1 MNPIATLLPI
11 WAQILIALV
20 PAFAA
25 ASAAFGLLLNV
36 KQSRRTNA
44 QGRAAI
50 VAKSLE
56 RFTDDED
63 MQEIFYK
70 IEYSQFSYKQ
80 HEFHNSAEEKQIDK
94 LLMHWSIVALA
105 WESGLLKTDDLR
117 PLQYLVRRVLRDQG
131 IQEYLQFVVEWSSK
145 AHLGSHPYIALIKM
159 GKVLEPRRR
168 PLQSP

>member
-25 ASAAFGLLLNV
+25 ALAAFGLFLNV

-70 IEYSQFSYKQ
+70 IEYSEFSYKQ
-80 HEFHNSAEEKQIDK
+80 DEFHESPEEKQLDK

-117 PLQYLVRRVLRDQG
+117 PLQYLVRRILGDKGV
-131 IQEYLQFVVEWSSK
+131 QEYLQFVASWSSN
-145 AHLGSHPYIALIKM
+145 ANLGSHPYIALAKM
-159 GKVLEPRRR
+159 GKVLEPRRL